1 MDNKFSLDVIKKYIT
16 TREQKYKD
24 KIAELESKLEEK
36 QLAKALNENLDQEV
50 LVEKTEEV
58 SFEDLDKII
67 GGIK

>member
-1 MDNKFSLDVIKKYIT
+1 MNNKFSLDVIKKYIT